1 MCRRKSILSNLVRTV
16 TDARPSSVCGNILHE
31 VVQSCMSENRWDT
44 KFIDEEI
51 DSVSRRKLLDL
62 LRIGMTVEEVTGEVK
77 DRAVGLQVFSKRYM
91 GKTPKVG

>member
-1 MCRRKSILSNLVRTV
+1 
-16 TDARPSSVCGNILHE
+16 
-31 VVQSCMSENRWDT
+31 MSENRWDT

>member
-1 MCRRKSILSNLVRTV
+1 
-16 TDARPSSVCGNILHE
+16 
-31 VVQSCMSENRWDT
+31 MSENRWDT
-44 KFIDEEI
+44 MFIDEEI